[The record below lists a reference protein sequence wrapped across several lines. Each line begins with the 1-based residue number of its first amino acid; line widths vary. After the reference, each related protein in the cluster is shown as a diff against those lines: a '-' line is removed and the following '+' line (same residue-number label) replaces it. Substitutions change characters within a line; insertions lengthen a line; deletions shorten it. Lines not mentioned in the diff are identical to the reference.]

1 MAYVLGID
9 LGTSS
14 LKGLLVNP
22 EGEIVY
28 ETSTD
33 YPTLSP
39 QAGYSEQ
46 DPQVW
51 LDAMDIV
58 LSRLV
63 ADVPDAKEQLAGIS
77 ISGQMHSL
85 VLLDEQRRAL
95 RNAILWNDV
104 RTTTQCQQIIE
115 TLGEDLLEITMNTA
129 LEGFTL
135 PKILWVQEHE
145 PDIWAATKG
154 FQLPKDYLRLWLTGE
169 YHMDLSDAAGTLL
182 LDVEKAEWSP
192 LIAERFNLEIEQ
204 FPILVD
210 SVGQTGVVKAGLAAR
225 YGFVQPVKV
234 FAGGADNACA
244 AVGAGVV
251 KADIGMSSI
260 GTSGVFLSMEDTA
273 QKDYQGRLHL
283 FNHAVP
289 QQYYSMGVTLSAG
302 NSLNWFKR
310 TFAKALSFDELLAGI
325 DEIPAGSEGL
335 LFSPYITGER
345 TPHNDANIRG
355 SFIGMDVRHEL
366 GHFTRSVL
374 EGITFSLKDSFN
386 LMQSVANK
394 EFSTIVSVG
403 GGAKNRTWLQIQAD
417 VFNTPISV
425 LKSEQGPGL
434 GAAMLA
440 AVGLGWFENLEAC
453 SERFVE
459 VAEVIQPNRE
469 NVAIYE
475 AAYARY
481 QRIYAASKEVL
492 MA

>member
-115 TLGEDLLEITMNTA
+115 TLGEDLLAITKNTA

-289 QQYYSMGVTLSAG
+289 GFESDHRLHSHSRSGRRG
-302 NSLNWFKR
+302 
-310 TFAKALSFDELLAGI
+310 
-325 DEIPAGSEGL
+325 GL
-335 LFSPYITGER
+335 HR
-345 TPHNDANIRG
+345 
-355 SFIGMDVRHEL
+355 
-366 GHFTRSVL
+366 
-374 EGITFSLKDSFN
+374 
-386 LMQSVANK
+386 
-394 EFSTIVSVG
+394 
-403 GGAKNRTWLQIQAD
+403 
-417 VFNTPISV
+417 
-425 LKSEQGPGL
+425 
-434 GAAMLA
+434 
-440 AVGLGWFENLEAC
+440 
-453 SERFVE
+453 
-459 VAEVIQPNRE
+459 
-469 NVAIYE
+469 
-475 AAYARY
+475 
-481 QRIYAASKEVL
+481 
-492 MA
+492 